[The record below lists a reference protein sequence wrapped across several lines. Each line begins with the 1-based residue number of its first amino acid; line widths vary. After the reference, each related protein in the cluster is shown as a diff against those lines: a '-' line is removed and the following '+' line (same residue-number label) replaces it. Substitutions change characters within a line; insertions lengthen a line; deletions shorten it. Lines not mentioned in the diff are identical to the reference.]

1 MSLKVNT
8 VVEVNSLTQY
18 FIGTIVEVK
27 RGFGA
32 SDTYDRPLYVVKN
45 IDTGK
50 ISSIASCYVTEFTK
64 EHYIEYKK
72 IKIDTLNRHLNNI
85 AERL

>member
-18 FIGTIVEVK
+18 FIGVIIEVK

-50 ISSIASCYVTEFTK
+50 ISSLASCYVTEFTK
-64 EHYIEYKK
+64 EYYVEYKK
-72 IKIDTLNRHLNNI
+72 IKIEALNLHLNNI
-85 AERL
+85 AKIL

>member
-18 FIGTIVEVK
+18 FIGIIIEVK

-32 SDTYDRPLYVVKN
+32 SDTYERPLYVVKN

-50 ISSIASCYVTEFTK
+50 ISSLASCYVTEFT
-64 EHYIEYKK
+64 EERYAEYKK
-72 IKIDTLNRHLNNI
+72 IKIEALNLHLNNI